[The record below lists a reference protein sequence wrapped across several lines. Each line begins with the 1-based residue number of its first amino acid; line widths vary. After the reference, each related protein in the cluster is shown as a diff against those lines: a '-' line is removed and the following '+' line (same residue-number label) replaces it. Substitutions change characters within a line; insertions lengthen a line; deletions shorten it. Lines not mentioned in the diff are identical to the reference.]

1 MEHYKNDINL
11 IKDLSFKGLCIS
23 SGGMKGLYYLGVLDY
38 YYEKKLLNNIEYY
51 AGTSIGSLICLLLI
65 VGYTPKE
72 IFIYLCKNDF
82 SEHFKLMS
90 FDNLLKEYGL
100 INTDNLKKYL
110 ENMVIEKLGYIPT
123 LLEIFMRFKK
133 YFYCNSYNVN
143 TNEKIYFSYKTHPT
157 MLSTDAVIC
166 SCSIPF
172 LFSKTNINNNTY
184 VDGGIFESI
193 PIKIL
198 LNHFLEEDY
207 KEILTINF
215 KQKNIENSEG
225 ILNYANKII
234 LTMLEKQDIIDISKK
249 TEYIEIETDIL
260 PYEFLLDNNKK
271 ISMFLEGKQFIK
283 KRHTIKEKI
292 D

>member
-1 MEHYKNDINL
+1 MEQSNNTEL
-11 IKDLSFKGLCIS
+11 FKGLCIS

-38 YYEKKLLNNIEYY
+38 YYEKKLLDNVEYY

-65 VGYTPKE
+65 IGYTPKE
-72 IFIYLCKNDF
+72 IFVYLCKNDF
-82 SEHFKLMS
+82 SEHFKVMS

-100 INTDNLKKYL
+100 IDTDKLKKYL
-110 ENMVIEKLGYIPT
+110 ETMVIEKMGYIPT

-143 TNEKIYFSYKTHPT
+143 ANAKIYFSYKTHPT
-157 MLSTDAVIC
+157 MLATDAVIC

-172 LFSKTNINNNTY
+172 LFSKTNIEHNTY
-184 VDGGIFESI
+184 VDGAIFEPI
-193 PIKIL
+193 PIKIIL
-198 LNHFLEEDY
+198 SHFLEENY
-207 KEILTINF
+207 KKILTINF
-215 KQKNIENSEG
+215 KQKNVENSEG
-225 ILNYANKII
+225 LLNYANKII
-234 LTMLEKQDIIDISKK
+234 LTMIEKQDIIDLAKK

-271 ISMFLEGKQFIK
+271 ISMFLEGKNFIK
-283 KRHTIKEKI
+283 KRHTIKEKV